1 MMRPLLLLPFLLP
14 VLLPFLPWGCSDP
27 TEQPPLTSI
36 TVDRA
41 LGDADVEGFTRALGP
56 RDFSF
61 PDDHGPHPG
70 FKHEWWYFTGNLE
83 DGDGRHFGYQVTFF
97 RIALAASGQARRSA
111 WASRH
116 IWMAHAALSDV
127 QGGRHLAKERFSRE
141 AIGLAGARAAPW
153 SIWVEDWRIDRPEET
168 GRWSIRVGTDRFE
181 LELELDELRP
191 PLLQGDAGLSRK
203 GAAPGNA
210 SYYYSLPRLATGGA
224 VRIDGVRHRV
234 QGLSW
239 LDREWSTSALG
250 PGQAGWDWFSLQLN
264 DGSDL
269 MYYRLRRKD
278 GSTDPHS
285 RGLVQLPDGT
295 RVDLY
300 PDSVHIQPLGWWTSP
315 SGERYPTAWSLRVP
329 GLDRDLTVEALIPA
343 QWMDLT
349 VRYWEGAVAARD
361 QDGPAGYGY
370 LEMTGY

>member
-1 MMRPLLLLPFLLP
+1 MMRPLLLLLPFLL
-14 VLLPFLPWGCSDP
+14 WGCSDP
-27 TEQPPLTSI
+27 TPQPPVTPI

-41 LGDADVEGFTRALGP
+41 LGGADVEGFTRALRP

-83 DGDGRHFGYQVTFF
+83 DGGGRHFGYQVTFF
-97 RIALAASGQARRSA
+97 RIALAASGQARRSD
-111 WASRH
+111 WATRH
-116 IWMAHAALSDV
+116 IWMAHVALSDV
-127 QGGRHLAKERFSRE
+127 QAGRHLAKERFSRE
-141 AIGLAGARAAPW
+141 AIGLAGTRTAPW
-153 SIWVEDWRIDRPEET
+153 AIWVEDWRIARSNET
-168 GRWSIRVGTDRFE
+168 GRWSVRVGTDRFD

-203 GAAPGNA
+203 GAEPGNA
-210 SYYYSLPRLATGGA
+210 SYYYSMPRLATSGT
-224 VRIDGVRHRV
+224 VRVDGVRHRV

-278 GSTDPHS
+278 GSSDPHS
-285 RGLVQLPDGT
+285 RGLAQQPDGT
-295 RVDLY
+295 RVDLH

-315 SGERYPTAWSLRVP
+315 SGARYPTAWSLRVP
-329 GLDRDLTVEALIPA
+329 ALDRDLTVRALIPE

-349 VRYWEGAVAARD
+349 VRYWEGAVEARD
-361 QDGPAGYGY
+361 QHGPAGYGY